1 MISLILAI
9 IAFGLG
15 YFYRDIRDKL
25 DYVMNKLEVTEPEV
39 GATNASYGR
48 VDSYK
53 VNQAGDV
60 GLVEP
65 KTAQRLEWE
74 EAERL
79 RKMQL

>member
-1 MISLILAI
+1 
-9 IAFGLG
+9 
-15 YFYRDIRDKL
+15 
-25 DYVMNKLEVTEPEV
+25 MNKLEVTEPEV